1 MQKNYTSLGLMSGT
15 SGDGVD
21 ASILNSDGISE
32 FEVIK
37 NQFFEY
43 DNEIFKN
50 IHSLKDKIFNKKDLK
65 RFYDEISTLENKIT
79 FFHAKI
85 IKDLNLK
92 NKNLLVGFHGQ
103 TIYHNAKEKIS
114 LQLGNGRLLHQLTKN
129 KIIYNFRKNDI
140 LNGGEGAPLTP
151 IFHQLITTQKKIKLP
166 VCILNIGGI
175 SNITIIKEP
184 IGSLNFYSK
193 DIGPGNCLID
203 SWIRKNSK
211 KKFDLNGEL
220 ASEGQKNEIILEQAQ
235 ELFVNRLNKK
245 NLSFDVNDFDIS
257 FARGLSLQDGT
268 ATITEF
274 TASIIANAIN
284 SSLSDYK
291 SKELKEIIVCGG
303 GRKNKFLIKKIKK
316 NLFSHLD
323 MKFIDSYN
331 LDGDFIESQAFAFL
345 AIRSYNNEPISF
357 PNTTGCKSPCT
368 GGEIIED

>member
-1 MQKNYTSLGLMSGT
+1 MSGT

-43 DNEIFKN
+43 NNEIFKN

-211 KKFDLNGEL
+211 KKFDFNGEL

-303 GRKNKFLIKKIKK
+303 GRKNKFLIKKIKN